1 MNKLQK
7 LLDERG
13 ILLADGATG
22 TNLIPMGLDSGQA
35 PEAWNFDHI
44 DRIEKLHQSFID
56 AGSDILVTNSFG
68 GTARRLHLHDLQDQ
82 VVEINKAAA
91 EIAGNLAAKSGR
103 EIVIAGSVG
112 PTGDLLVPL
121 GELTYEGAVE
131 AFVEQMTGLKQGGA
145 DVAWIETMSSPEEI
159 EAAIEAAGEVGLDY
173 VVTASFDTAGKTM
186 MGLAPGDF
194 GEQMQAKEKRPVAFG
209 SNCGVGASDLL
220 VAAIEMVAHSGGIPV
235 VAKAN
240 AGIPQIKGEKVV
252 YSGSPE
258 LMGDYAKLA
267 MNLGISIIGGCC
279 GNSPAHV
286 KAMAEAVRTH
296 NGGDAPTEAEIIE
309 TLGPLVSPKSNKKAA
324 DRGGRRRR
332 RS

>member
-44 DRIEKLHQSFID
+44 DRIQKLHQSFID

-68 GTARRLHLHDLQDQ
+68 GTARRLHLHQLDDR
-82 VVEINKAAA
+82 VIEVNEAAA
-91 EIAGNLAAKSGR
+91 TIAGDLVVKSGR
-103 EIVIAGSVG
+103 EIVVAGSVG

-121 GELTYEGAVE
+121 GELTYEGAVA
-131 AFVEQMTGLKQGGA
+131 AFIEQMKGLKQGGA

-159 EAAIEAAGEVGLDY
+159 DAAIEAANEVGLDY

-186 MGLAPGDF
+186 MGLSPADF
-194 GEQMQAKEKRPVAFG
+194 GDSMQVKPKKPVAFG

-220 VAAIEMVAHSGGIPV
+220 VAAIDLVAHSGGIPV

-240 AGIPQIKGEKVV
+240 AGIPKIAGDKVV

-279 GNSPAHV
+279 GNSPEHV
-286 KAMAEAVRTH
+286 RAMATAVREH
-296 NGGDAPTEAEIIE
+296 NGGDAPTADEIIE
-309 TLGPLVSPKSNKKAA
+309 ILGPLVSPKTDKTTDRSN
-324 DRGGRRRR
+324 RRRK
-332 RS
+332 RSS

>member
-35 PEAWNFDHI
+35 PEAWNFDHV
-44 DRIEKLHQSFID
+44 DRIQKLHQSFID

-68 GTARRLHLHDLQDQ
+68 GTARRLHLHQLDDR
-82 VVEINKAAA
+82 VVEVNEAAA
-91 EIAGNLAAKSGR
+91 TIAGDLVANSGR
-103 EIVIAGSVG
+103 EIVVAGSVG

-131 AFVEQMTGLKQGGA
+131 AFIEQMTGLKKGGA

-159 EAAIEAAGEVGLDY
+159 DAAIEAANEVGMDY

-186 MGLAPGDF
+186 MGFSPADF
-194 GEQMQAKEKRPVAFG
+194 GDAMQAKPTKPVAFG

-220 VAAIEMVAHSGGIPV
+220 VAAIDLVAHSGGIPV

-240 AGIPQIKGEKVV
+240 AGIPRIAGDKVV

-286 KAMAEAVRTH
+286 KAMADAVREH
-296 NGGDAPTEAEIIE
+296 NGGDAPTAEEIIE
-309 TLGPLVSPKSNKKAA
+309 ILGPLVSPKTDKTA
-324 DRGGRRRR
+324 DRSNRRRK

>member
-1 MNKLQK
+1 MNKLNK
-7 LLDERG
+7 LLKEKG

-44 DRIEKLHQSFID
+44 DRIQKLHQSFID

-68 GTARRLHLHDLQDQ
+68 GTARRLHLHDLQDR
-82 VVEINKAAA
+82 VVEVNKAAA
-91 EIAGNLAAKSGR
+91 EIAGDLVAKSGR
-103 EIVIAGSVG
+103 EIVVAGSVG
-112 PTGDLLVPL
+112 PTGDLLFPL
-121 GELTYEGAVE
+121 GELTHEGAVE
-131 AFVEQMTGLKQGGA
+131 AFEEQMTGLKQGGV

-159 EAAIEAAGEVGLDY
+159 DAAIEAANKVGLDY
-173 VVTASFDTAGKTM
+173 VVTASFDTAGNTM
-186 MGLAPGDF
+186 MGLSPSAFAG
-194 GEQMQAKEKRPVAFG
+194 QMAAKDPRPTAFG

-220 VAAIEMVAHSGGIPV
+220 VAAIDMVANADGIPV

-240 AGIPQIKGEKVV
+240 AGIPKIAGDKVV

-258 LMGDYAKLA
+258 LMADYAKLA
-267 MNLGISIIGGCC
+267 MNLGVSIIGGCC

-286 KAMAEAVRTH
+286 KAMADAVRTH
-296 NGGDAPTEAEIIE
+296 NGGDAPTAAEIIE
-309 TLGPLVSPKSNKKAA
+309 TLGPLVSPKSDKKSE
-324 DRGGRRRR
+324 RSNRRRR

>member
-44 DRIEKLHQSFID
+44 DRIQALHQSFID

-68 GTARRLHLHDLQDQ
+68 GTARRLHLHQLDDR
-82 VVEINKAAA
+82 VIEVNEAAA
-91 EIAGNLAAKSGR
+91 TIAVNLVAKSGR
-103 EIVIAGSVG
+103 EIVVAGSVG

-131 AFVEQMTGLKQGGA
+131 AFIEQMTGLKKGGA
-145 DVAWIETMSSPEEI
+145 DVAWIETMSSLEEI
-159 EAAIEAAGEVGLDY
+159 EAAIEAANEVGLDY

-186 MGLAPGDF
+186 MGLSPADF
-194 GEQMQAKEKRPVAFG
+194 GDAMQAKAKTPVAFG

-220 VAAIEMVAHSGGIPV
+220 VAAIDLVAHSGGIPV

-240 AGIPQIKGEKVV
+240 AGIPRIAGDKVV
-252 YSGSPE
+252 YSGSAE

-267 MNLGISIIGGCC
+267 MNLGVSIIGGCC

-286 KAMAEAVRTH
+286 KAMADAVREH
-296 NGGDAPTEAEIIE
+296 NGGDAPTAEEIIE
-309 TLGPLVSPKSNKKAA
+309 ILGPLVSPKTDKTT
-324 DRGGRRRR
+324 DRSKRRRK

>member
-44 DRIEKLHQSFID
+44 DRIETLHQSFID

-68 GTARRLHLHDLQDQ
+68 GTARRLHLHQLDDR
-82 VVEINKAAA
+82 VVEVNEAAA
-91 EIAGNLAAKSGR
+91 TIAGNLVAKSGR
-103 EIVIAGSVG
+103 EIVVAGSVG
-112 PTGDLLVPL
+112 PTGDLLFPL

-131 AFVEQMTGLKQGGA
+131 AFIEQMTGLKKGGA

-159 EAAIEAAGEVGLDY
+159 DAAIEAANEVGLDY

-186 MGLAPGDF
+186 MGLSPADF
-194 GEQMQAKEKRPVAFG
+194 GDTMSAKDPKPLAFG

-220 VAAIEMVAHSGGIPV
+220 VAAIDLVAHSGGVPV

-240 AGIPQIKGEKVV
+240 AGIPKIAGDKVV

-267 MNLGISIIGGCC
+267 MNLGVSIIGGCC

-286 KAMAEAVRTH
+286 KAMADAVRTH
-296 NGGDAPTEAEIIE
+296 NGGDAPTAEEIIE
-309 TLGPLVSPKSNKKAA
+309 TLGPLVSPKSEKTT
-324 DRGGRRRR
+324 DRSSRRRR

>member
-7 LLDERG
+7 LLNERG

-35 PEAWNFDHI
+35 PELWNFEHV
-44 DRIEKLHQSFID
+44 DRIETLHQSFID

-68 GTARRLHLHDLQDQ
+68 GTARRLKLHDLDDR
-82 VVEINKAAA
+82 VVPINAAAA

-131 AFVEQMTGLKQGGA
+131 AFIEQMTGLKQGGA
-145 DVAWIETMSSPEEI
+145 DIAWIETMSSPEEI
-159 EAAIEAAGEVGLDY
+159 DAAIEAADEVGMDY
-173 VVTASFDTAGKTM
+173 VVTCSFDTAGKTM
-186 MGLAPGDF
+186 MGLAPSDF
-194 GEQMQAKEKRPVAFG
+194 GEAMQAKEKRPVAFG

-220 VAAIEMVAHSGGIPV
+220 VAAIDMVAHSGGIPV

-240 AGIPQIKGEKVV
+240 AGVPKIAGDKVV

-286 KAMAEAVRTH
+286 KAMADAVRTH
-296 NGGDAPTEAEIIE
+296 NGGDAPTAEEIIE
-309 TLGPLVSPKSNKKAA
+309 ALGPLVSPPSTKTVDRSN
-324 DRGGRRRR
+324 RRRK

>member
-22 TNLIPMGLDSGQA
+22 TNLIPLGLDSGQA
-35 PEAWNFDHI
+35 PELWNFEHV
-44 DRIEKLHQSFID
+44 DRIEWLHQSFID

-68 GTARRLHLHDLQDQ
+68 GTARRLKLHDLQDR
-82 VVEINKAAA
+82 VIEINQAAA
-91 EIAGNLAAKSGR
+91 EIAGNIAAKSGR
-103 EIVIAGSVG
+103 EVVIAGSVG
-112 PTGDLLVPL
+112 PTGDLLFPL

-131 AFVEQMTGLKQGGA
+131 AFVEQMTGLKKGGA

-159 EAAIEAAGEVGLDY
+159 DAAIEAAGEVGLDY

-186 MGLAPGDF
+186 MGLAPSDF
-194 GEQMQAKEKRPVAFG
+194 GDRMQAQAKRPVAFG

-220 VAAIEMVAHSGGIPV
+220 VAAIDMVAHSGGIPV

-240 AGIPQIKGEKVV
+240 AGIPKIQGDKVV

-267 MNLGISIIGGCC
+267 KNLGISIIGGCC

-286 KAMAEAVRTH
+286 KAMADALRTH
-296 NGGDAPTEAEIIE
+296 NGGDAPTAEEIIE
-309 TLGPLVSPKSNKKAA
+309 TLGPLVSPKSEKTS
-324 DRGGRRRR
+324 DRSSSRRRR